1 MPPRGER
8 SVGARRGGAGA
19 SGILQAAVRRC
30 RGPCAGCGP
39 AGRCAVSAGAGGRGR
54 GGGAAQAAAGPGE
67 WSNLTAGTRRRRAR
81 GNGGGGGGAGRLRE
95 AWAVT
100 RAPER
105 GPMVLEGPRRPV
117 LQVRRAPAE
126 QLCVRGWE
134 RLAQPR
140 SRLRAEARVPAMGP
154 DRASGPGGC
163 WWRARPRLP
172 RRPAQ
177 RGLWTRRLPAPA
189 PLLGPDPGASPQGS
203 PGRLS
208 RPPWRGGGRRRLPTS
223 RPGEARGFLT
233 GPVTRAKVAQEQRR
247 WRRALCQPEHPG
259 VLL

>member
-19 SGILQAAVRRC
+19 SGILQAAVRPC

-117 LQVRRAPAE
+117 LQV
-126 QLCVRGWE
+126 
-134 RLAQPR
+134 
-140 SRLRAEARVPAMGP
+140 
-154 DRASGPGGC
+154 
-163 WWRARPRLP
+163 
-172 RRPAQ
+172 
-177 RGLWTRRLPAPA
+177 T
-189 PLLGPDPGASPQGS
+189 
-203 PGRLS
+203 
-208 RPPWRGGGRRRLPTS
+208 
-223 RPGEARGFLT
+223 
-233 GPVTRAKVAQEQRR
+233 
-247 WRRALCQPEHPG
+247 
-259 VLL
+259 